1 MPVRQS
7 APPSLPASA
16 GTARIAADGV
26 DVAAAVNALRIGLAV
41 FDPDERLVW
50 CNGQFRYTYMSFQA
64 VDDLIGMTLE
74 DILRLELENGEIAG
88 EQATLHP
95 ERWLA
100 EMLAF
105 HRRGAYE
112 PLEQRLAD
120 GRWIQIKIRRTAD
133 GGSVGHWSDI
143 TEAKLVHLRLE
154 DAVNNTADGFAFW
167 DQTERLMMSNHRFAD
182 LMEGLDGPPVPGTG
196 LREVLENLVH
206 SGRLLLE
213 ETGQELVERWVKDR
227 RQPVC
232 ERVLDYVHGRSYLI
246 KERRTR
252 DGGTVTVLTDITDLK
267 EKERQL
273 VFRGQTLEATISELE
288 MVQATLEEQ
297 GAELAGTA
305 ERLAEMQAQS
315 RAIIEAVPDLLM
327 TVAADGALREIL
339 SPDHEDLP
347 FPPDSAP
354 GRYLDQLLPPVTA
367 EQLLAGVR
375 AAVSTGLP
383 QRVQYASFRPDG
395 QPQWFDA
402 RIAAKAFDEALVCV
416 RNITEMRRIQ
426 DSLEQATAIAEKANA
441 DKTRFL
447 AAASHDLRQPIQA
460 LNLFIHAL
468 SAQPHAPA
476 VREIIDKID
485 RSTAALGDLLNGL
498 LNISKLEAGMVEP
511 VLTSFPLGRLF
522 DRLALEYGPIAQSK
536 GLDLRMVRT
545 GAVVLS
551 DQTLLERVIG
561 NFLTNAIRY
570 SPQGRVLLGARRHGA
585 VVTVEVWDTGIG
597 IEAGNIP
604 LIFQE
609 FHQID
614 NAARNRREGLGL
626 GLAIVDRLAQLLGYQ
641 ITVRSTPGKGS
652 CFSVDVPVDLDARE
666 AEDEDAADLDDID
679 LQGVVILAID
689 DEPDILEGIEASL
702 TQQGY
707 RVITGCTVDDAM
719 AAVRAAGVM
728 PDVILSDYRLEGGV
742 TGIDAIRRVRDSLG
756 GPIPGILLTGDTAPE
771 ILRATQSSGFPLLH
785 KPLPVHELK
794 GAIIAALS
802 GG

>member
-1 MPVRQS
+1 MPVHDS
-7 APPSLPASA
+7 AMAA
-16 GTARIAADGV
+16 GTP
-26 DVAAAVNALRIGLAV
+26 AAAPATDVLNALDALRTGLAV
-41 FDPDERLVW
+41 FDAAERLVW
-50 CNGQFRYTYMSFQA
+50 CNTQFRYTYMSLQL
-64 VDDLIGMTLE
+64 VPDLVGMTLE
-74 DILRLELENGEIAG
+74 DILRLELENGEIGG
-88 EQATLHP
+88 ERAACHP
-95 ERWLA
+95 EEWVA
-100 EMLAF
+100 DMLAF
-105 HRRGAYE
+105 HRRGGYE

-120 GRWIQIKIRRTAD
+120 GRWVQIKIRRTPD
-133 GGSVGHWSDI
+133 GGSVGHWTDI
-143 TEAKLVHLRLE
+143 TDAKLVQLRLE

-167 DQTERLMMSNHRFAD
+167 DQTERLVMFNHRFAD
-182 LMEGLDGPPVPGTG
+182 LMEGLNHQPGAG
-196 LREVLENLVH
+196 SPLRTVLEDLVH

-213 ETGQELVERWVKDR
+213 ETGTELVERWLKDR
-227 RQPVC
+227 RHPVC
-232 ERVLDYVHGRSYLI
+232 ERVLDYAHGRSYLI

-305 ERLAEMQAQS
+305 ERLAEMQAQG
-315 RAIIEAVPDLLM
+315 RAIIEAVPDLLL
-327 TVAADGALREIL
+327 TVAADGVLREIL

-347 FPPDSAP
+347 FPAETAP
-354 GRYLDQLLPPVTA
+354 GRPLAALLPPVTA
-367 EQLLAGVR
+367 DQLLAGVR
-375 AAVSTGLP
+375 AAVASGLP
-383 QRVQYASFRPDG
+383 QRVQYASFAQDG

-468 SAQPHAPA
+468 SGMDNPPA
-476 VREIIDKID
+476 TREIIGKIE

-511 VLTSFPLGRLF
+511 VVIGFPLGRLL
-522 DRLALEYGPIAQSK
+522 DRLVLEYSPIAQAK
-536 GLDLRMVRT
+536 GLELRLART
-545 GAVVLS
+545 SLVALS
-551 DQTLLERVIG
+551 DQTLLERIIG

-570 SPQGRVLLGARRHGA
+570 SMEGRVLLGVRRRGG
-585 VVTVEVWDTGIG
+585 TVRIEVWDTGIG
-597 IEAGNIP
+597 IDAGNIP

-609 FHQID
+609 FHQVD

-626 GLAIVDRLAQLLGYQ
+626 GLAIVDRLAHLLGHP
-641 ITVRSTPGKGS
+641 ITVRSQPGKGS
-652 CFSVDVPVDLDARE
+652 CFAVEVPLDLDAP
-666 AEDEDAADLDDID
+666 DHDDAAVTDDFEDVD

-707 RVITGCTVDDAM
+707 RVITGCTVAEAVAAARDAE
-719 AAVRAAGVM
+719 VV
-728 PDVILSDYRLEGGV
+728 PDVILSDYRLEQGM
-742 TGIDAIRRVRDSLG
+742 TGIDAIGYVREAMG

-771 ILRATQSSGFPLLH
+771 ILRATQASGFPLLH

>member
-1 MPVRQS
+1 MPVRDTVLAAGS
-7 APPSLPASA
+7 AAPA
-16 GTARIAADGV
+16 V
-26 DVAAAVNALRIGLAV
+26 DVLAAINALRIGLAV
-41 FDPDERLVW
+41 FDADERLVW
-50 CNGQFRYTYMSFQA
+50 CNGQFRYTYLSFQA
-64 VDDLIGMTLE
+64 VDELVGLTLE
-74 DILRLELENGEIAG
+74 EILRLELENGEIAG
-88 EQATLHP
+88 EQAAYHP
-95 ERWLA
+95 EDWLA

-120 GRWIQIKIRRTAD
+120 GRWIQIKIRRTSD
-133 GGSVGHWSDI
+133 GGSVGHWADI
-143 TEAKLVHLRLE
+143 TDAKLVQLRLE

-167 DQTERLMMSNHRFAD
+167 DQTERLVMFNHRFAD
-182 LMEGLDGPPVPGTG
+182 LMEGLDHQPAYGSS
-196 LREVLENLVH
+196 LRTVLEDLVH

-213 ETGQELVERWVKDR
+213 ETGAELVERWLKDR

-315 RAIIEAVPDLLM
+315 RAIIEAVPDLLL
-327 TVAADGALREIL
+327 TVGADGSLREIL

-347 FPPDSAP
+347 FPADTPP
-354 GRYLDQLLPPVTA
+354 GRKLGELLPDTTA
-367 EQLLAGVR
+367 DQLLAGVR
-375 AAVSTGLP
+375 AAVVTGLP
-383 QRVQYASFRPDG
+383 QRVQYASLDHDG

-426 DSLEQATAIAEKANA
+426 DSLQQATAVAEKANA

-468 SAQPHAPA
+468 SGMEHAPA
-476 VREIIDKID
+476 VREIIGKIE

-511 VLTSFPLGRLF
+511 VVTSFPLGRLL
-522 DRLALEYGPIAQSK
+522 DRLMLEYGPIAQEK
-536 GLDLRMVRT
+536 DLTLRLART
-545 GAVVLS
+545 SLVALS
-551 DQTLLERVIG
+551 DQTLLERIIG

-570 SPQGRVLLGARRHGA
+570 SVEGRVLLGVRRQGAIARI
-585 VVTVEVWDTGIG
+585 EVWDTGIG
-597 IEAGNIP
+597 IDAGHIP

-609 FHQID
+609 FHQVE

-626 GLAIVDRLAQLLGYQ
+626 GLAIVDRLAQLLGHP
-641 ITVRSTPGKGS
+641 ITVRSVPGKGS
-652 CFSVDVPVDLDARE
+652 CFAVAVPLDLSTPSAVV
-666 AEDEDAADLDDID
+666 EDEDADLEDVD

-707 RVITGCTVDDAM
+707 RVITGCTVDEAVE
-719 AAVRAAGVM
+719 AVRAAEVV
-728 PDVILSDYRLEGGV
+728 PDVILSDYRLEEGM
-742 TGIDAIRRVRDSLG
+742 TGIEAIARVRACMG

-771 ILRATQSSGFPLLH
+771 ILRATQASGFPLLH
-785 KPLPVHELK
+785 KPLPVHDLK
-794 GAIIAALS
+794 AAIIAALS